1 MNRDQLAAPWH
12 RLSSVLIAT
21 IPFVVIA
28 AILGAGYLFEWTALT
43 EEVTEHKTKIERV
56 GWIAANAK
64 RLTVELAE
72 ADRAMSAHNV
82 LYVGS
87 PESATA
93 DLQGRVKALLDSAAV
108 QISSIQ
114 PAEIEEEEG
123 GVNIVSVRAQA
134 SGSYEKVLGFLQAAR
149 NSTPTL
155 LIRAFDLAPDS
166 PPQSDAAGAGPVNY
180 LMQFE
185 AVRLMAAAQ

>member
-1 MNRDQLAAPWH
+1 MKRDQLAARWD

-21 IPFVVIA
+21 IPIVSVA

-43 EEVTEHKTKIERV
+43 EEIAEHKMKIERV

-64 RLTVELAE
+64 RLTVDLAE
-72 ADRAMSAHNV
+72 ADRSLSAHNV

-87 PESATA
+87 SDSAAA
-93 DLQGRVKALLDSAAV
+93 DLQSRVKALLDSAAV

-114 PAEIEEEEG
+114 PAEIEEEED
-123 GVNIVSVRAQA
+123 GVNLVSVRAQA

-166 PPQSDAAGAGPVNY
+166 AQQSDTAGTGPVSY

-185 AVRLMAAAQ
+185 AVRLMAGGQ

>member
-1 MNRDQLAAPWH
+1 MKRDQLAARWD

-21 IPFVVIA
+21 IPIVSVA

-43 EEVTEHKTKIERV
+43 EEIAEHKMKIERV

-64 RLTVELAE
+64 RLTVDLAE
-72 ADRAMSAHNV
+72 ADRSLSAHNV

-87 PESATA
+87 SESAAA

-114 PAEIEEEEG
+114 PAEITEEEG
-123 GVNIVSVRAQA
+123 GVNLVSVRAQA
-134 SGSYEKVLGFLQAAR
+134 SGSYEKVLGFLQAAHD
-149 NSTPTL
+149 STPTL
-155 LIRAFDLAPDS
+155 LIRSFDLAPDS
-166 PPQSDAAGAGPVNY
+166 PQQSSAAGTEPVSY

-185 AVRLMAAAQ
+185 AVRLMAAGQ